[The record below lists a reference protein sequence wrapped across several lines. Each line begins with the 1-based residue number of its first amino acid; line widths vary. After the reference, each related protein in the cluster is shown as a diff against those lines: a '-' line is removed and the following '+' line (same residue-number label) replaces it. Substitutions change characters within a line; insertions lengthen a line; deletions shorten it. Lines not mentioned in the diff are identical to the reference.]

1 MDGTRGGNRRELRIV
16 LVGKTGGGKSATGN
30 AILGQKLFDSKLQ
43 ARTTTLVCQRASC
56 TWRGHP
62 VSVIDTA
69 DILGTGA
76 CDERLDQETKRCLDL
91 SQPGP
96 HALVFVTQVGRFTAE
111 DEEAAQRV
119 WEMFGTEAMK
129 HTIIL
134 FTRKEAL
141 EGNSL
146 RDYVMQSDN
155 EAVRKLV
162 QECGGRFCAFN
173 NRAAIEER
181 EDQVSELMEMVL
193 EMVQGNAKPY
203 LETPIMEAALGSY
216 ICRKRAKEEGK
227 GKARKGVSSRKV
239 FIALCVFGAG
249 LYLLY
254 YHCNRFSQYLPFS
267 KAGDF

>member
-1 MDGTRGGNRRELRIV
+1 MRELRIV

-30 AILGQKLFDSKLQ
+30 SILGQKLFDSKLQ
-43 ARTTTLVCQRASC
+43 ARTTTLSCQRASC

-62 VSVIDTA
+62 VSVIDTV
-69 DILGTGA
+69 
-76 CDERLDQETKRCLDL
+76 DQETKRCLDL

-119 WEMFGTEAMK
+119 RELFGTEAMK
-129 HTIIL
+129 HTILL

-155 EAVRKLV
+155 EAVQKLV

-173 NRAAIEER
+173 NRAALGEQEN
-181 EDQVSELMEMVL
+181 QVSELMEMVL
-193 EMVQGNAKPY
+193 EMVQGNARPY

-216 ICRKRAKEEGK
+216 ICRKRAKGEGE
-227 GKARKGVSSRKV
+227 GKARKGVSYTKI
-239 FIALCVFGAG
+239 FIFICVCGAG
-249 LYLLY
+249 LLL
-254 YHCNRFSQYLPFS
+254 FSL
-267 KAGDF
+267 

>member
-1 MDGTRGGNRRELRIV
+1 MDWTRGGNRRELRIV

-30 AILGQKLFDSKLQ
+30 SILGQKLFDSKLQ
-43 ARTTTLVCQRASC
+43 ARTTTLSCQRASC

-69 DILGTGA
+69 DILGTGD

-119 WEMFGTEAMK
+119 QEMFGTEAMK
-129 HTIIL
+129 HTILL

-141 EGNSL
+141 EGDSL

-173 NRAAIEER
+173 NRAALGER

-193 EMVQGNAKPY
+193 EMVQGMKSHTWRRPSWRQRLDLTSAGKGPR
-203 LETPIMEAALGSY
+203 E
-216 ICRKRAKEEGK
+216 RGK
-227 GKARKGVSSRKV
+227 GKLARVS
-239 FIALCVFGAG
+239 AT
-249 LYLLY
+249 
-254 YHCNRFSQYLPFS
+254 
-267 KAGDF
+267 